1 MFGRDRLGE
10 TMSGIEM
17 LMDRW
22 ENDVEFR
29 SALRHDPEGAV
40 RAAGVSLSGD
50 EQAALR
56 AIDWSQ
62 SDEELCARASK
73 VG

>member
-1 MFGRDRLGE
+1 MTQSAIE
-10 TMSGIEM
+10 T

-22 ENDVEFR
+22 ENDPGFR
-29 SALRHDPEGAV
+29 AELRRDPERAV

-62 SDEELCARASK
+62 SDEELSVRASK

>member
-1 MFGRDRLGE
+1 MSQSAIE
-10 TMSGIEM
+10 T

-22 ENDVEFR
+22 ENDPGFR
-29 SALRHDPEGAV
+29 AELRRDPEGAV

-62 SDEELCARASK
+62 SDEVLSARASK
-73 VG
+73 MG